1 MTSVTNDP
9 LVTTFG
15 MLLEAHASLVASV
28 RSDLDADLDMPLSW
42 FEVLIRLSRSCDR
55 RLRMTELATQ
65 VGLTAS
71 GLTRLV
77 DRIEAAGL
85 VQRQAC
91 PSDRRSTFAVLTGPG
106 EAALTR
112 AMPAH
117 LESLERHLRTPLG
130 SEGLA
135 QLEALLRVLRD
146 AAG

>member
-1 MTSVTNDP
+1 MTVTNDP
-9 LVTTFG
+9 LITTFG

-55 RLRMTELATQ
+55 RLRMTELASQ

-77 DRIEAAGL
+77 DRIESAGL

-91 PSDRRSTFAVLTGPG
+91 PSDRRSTFAVLTEPG
-106 EAALTR
+106 DAALAR

-117 LESLERHLRTPLG
+117 LDSLERHLRTPLG